1 MRDLI
6 PRGLC
11 PGDGI
16 DWPSIKELLMD
27 GKEVL
32 IPSFDTATRFEQS
45 LYVERRINVPFG
57 KQFREELAK
66 ELGCSII
73 EQVEQG
79 GSIYRFG
86 TELSVDGKGNVQ
98 CILVNNQRKVE
109 IWGKMQI
116 ILEKRNSLLSS
127 GTKLSGQFLN
137 VGPIGEDVPSSY
149 QVWLALV
156 NPSSYR
162 TATNGLKKA
171 ILIGGPLK

>member
-1 MRDLI
+1 
-6 PRGLC
+6 
-11 PGDGI
+11 
-16 DWPSIKELLMD
+16 MD
-27 GKEVL
+27 
-32 IPSFDTATRFEQS
+32 S
-45 LYVERRINVPFG
+45 G
-57 KQFREELAK
+57 KQP
-66 ELGCSII
+66 
-73 EQVEQG
+73 
-79 GSIYRFG
+79 
-86 TELSVDGKGNVQ
+86 T
-98 CILVNNQRKVE
+98 